1 MLTTQTSGFDG
12 YQPNYRISRPTITIN
27 FHDRKTQT
35 ESGGSASVYVPTAE
49 DLSKLHDRLQTW
61 AKSIM
66 EEKKTRKEFRT
77 ET

>member
-1 MLTTQTSGFDG
+1 MIVKLKQNPEDPPHFT
-12 YQPNYRISRPTITIN
+12 YCL
-27 FHDRKTQT
+27 
-35 ESGGSASVYVPTAE
+35 VPTAE